1 MKPKTKR
8 TTYKLIPGS
17 QSSVCGVTYVNVTA
31 TYSNGGTQLVTMG
44 KAEYELEMAIA
55 KIQDKY
61 SITDADMEFLKGKF
75 DASAAEGVA
84 ESQVD

>member
-1 MKPKTKR
+1 MKPKTR
-8 TTYKLIPGS
+8 TVYKLMPGS
-17 QSSVCGVTYVNVTA
+17 ASVCGVTYVNLTA
-31 TYSNGGTQLVTMG
+31 TYPNGGTQLVTMG

-84 ESQVD
+84 ESQID